1 MGKYQDGEASFNFR
15 PDSGKSSDS
24 AGTARQD
31 RFDNFNGSLHDHT
44 WSATP
49 RSGDGKHREGW
60 VGRGGS
66 DSNSSDS
73 GSSGSGK

>member
-1 MGKYQDGEASFNFR
+1 MGKFKDGDTSFNFR

-24 AGTARQD
+24 AGAARQD
-31 RFDNFNGSLHDHT
+31 RYDNFNGGKHDHT

-49 RSGDGKHREGW
+49 RSGDGNHREGW

-66 DSNSSDS
+66 GSKSSA
-73 GSSGSGK
+73 SGK